1 MADPRGIDE
10 LERCDLTTLRAAS
23 FCAEPVSPAVHAFAM
38 EHICKHYVNSY
49 WASEHGGIVFT
60 RPYCA
65 DAAPPPA
72 DAKCSPVPWLRAKVM
87 VASYTDQGQVCMRDA
102 VGAETLF
109 LPCQFL
115 FKTPII
121 CQDRLGTR
129 MRKKSVF
136 SSSGDERGEIVLEMG
151 EHALPTLAR
160 TLWGDKGQFDSGSK
174 HWRGNFKAWESTYFR
189 KVGVVASY
197 FSDGDLSKRTT
208 AAGGAAAAAAAAE
221 QQQLVFVQGDFAQ
234 QHADGA
240 FSFHG
245 AKNATLLRHFILK
258 MIILPRQAQDKHREN
273 PKRDAFSAFF
283 AGRSDDVM
291 NVGGVRIGVGK
302 QPFFSFF

>member
-160 TLWGDKGQFDSGSK
+160 TLWGDKGQFESGSK

-197 FSDGDLSKRTT
+197 SSDGDLSKKTT

-234 QHADGA
+234 QHADGD

-245 AKNATLLRHFILK
+245 AKNATLLRHFIQK
-258 MIILPRQAQDKHREN
+258 RSFCQDRLRTNIGKT
-273 PKRDAFSAFF
+273 PKEMRFLRFSQGA
-283 AGRSDDVM
+283 RM
-291 NVGGVRIGVGK
+291 M
-302 QPFFSFF
+302 